1 MTSQP
6 KVRTSDYYE
15 ARGDTVRARLLD
27 ALKIDLVGPEAPEE
41 VLSQSPATRYLVG
54 MLAPRGT
61 ALSASEDEGLTST
74 SDGDDEHETGPRTAQ
89 ELAPS
94 SVGLGRL
101 GDVREDRAKKRCA
114 HGSGGSWGHR
124 R

>member
-61 ALSASEDEGLTST
+61 ALSASEKVAGNA
-74 SDGDDEHETGPRTAQ
+74 RAVM
-89 ELAPS
+89 APGVGFRS
-94 SVGLGRL
+94 SIS
-101 GDVREDRAKKRCA
+101 A
-114 HGSGGSWGHR
+114 W
-124 R
+124 